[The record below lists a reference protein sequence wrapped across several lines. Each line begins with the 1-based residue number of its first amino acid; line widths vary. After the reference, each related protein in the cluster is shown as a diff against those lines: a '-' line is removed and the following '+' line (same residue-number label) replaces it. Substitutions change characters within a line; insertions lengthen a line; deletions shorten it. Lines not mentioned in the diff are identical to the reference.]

1 MIRLTSFYSYLS
13 LEIPLPAAI
22 SDRALMNF
30 KKDDIRIE
38 KIIGADSYNPVFLA
52 SKDVTDSSPP
62 ITKLT
67 IFNESKFKNN

>member
-1 MIRLTSFYSYLS
+1 
-13 LEIPLPAAI
+13 
-22 SDRALMNF
+22 MNF